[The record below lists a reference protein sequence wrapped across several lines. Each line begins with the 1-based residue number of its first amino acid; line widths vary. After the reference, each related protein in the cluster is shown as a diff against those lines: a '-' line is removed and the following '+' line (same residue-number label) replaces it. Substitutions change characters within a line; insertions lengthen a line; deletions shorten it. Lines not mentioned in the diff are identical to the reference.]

1 MKGDPKRTNDIKAEL
16 ECNRYTLDTLNPHDL
31 ANLLKTWLRELP
43 DPLIPFE
50 LQYPSSNFFF
60 TSCYVA
66 LMVVCVM
73 CVSCV
78 SCVST
83 RPKCLAVADTV
94 QPTLQVVNTKLHPL
108 NKKALLYLVEFL
120 RTFLAP
126 EVEGRTKMNL
136 ANIATIFG
144 PNLLRAPD
152 AEVRALP
159 PPPNHE
165 REWTCIAALVC
176 RSPLLFLFPM

>member
-1 MKGDPKRTNDIKAEL
+1 
-16 ECNRYTLDTLNPHDL
+16 
-31 ANLLKTWLRELP
+31 
-43 DPLIPFE
+43 
-50 LQYPSSNFFF
+50 
-60 TSCYVA
+60 
-66 LMVVCVM
+66 
-73 CVSCV
+73 
-78 SCVST
+78 
-83 RPKCLAVADTV
+83 VADTV

-159 PPPNHE
+159 PTPTTNG
-165 REWTCIAALVC
+165 TGLAALVC
-176 RSPLLFLFPM
+176 RSPLLSLFPV

>member
-1 MKGDPKRTNDIKAEL
+1 
-16 ECNRYTLDTLNPHDL
+16 
-31 ANLLKTWLRELP
+31 
-43 DPLIPFE
+43 
-50 LQYPSSNFFF
+50 
-60 TSCYVA
+60 
-66 LMVVCVM
+66 
-73 CVSCV
+73 
-78 SCVST
+78 
-83 RPKCLAVADTV
+83 
-94 QPTLQVVNTKLHPL
+94 LQVVNTKLHPL

-159 PPPNHE
+159 HHE
-165 REWTCIAALVC
+165 LGSVAHRCCFCSLVRVGIARERAVGSGLCEHFARTLEGMMTMMTTT
-176 RSPLLFLFPM
+176 R